1 MREACVL
8 PLSYDSSDDNLANDL
23 FRQFWHQRLHH
34 VIPQQV
40 KYVPRK
46 GTFKH
51 ISGSEV
57 RISRHQPHSLQS
69 CHHNHCLSY
78 YIIQRSNAYRWTDW
92 LSKTNTLFQL
102 LIKCSKS
109 IVSGLGKNEYNL
121 RHWSLQR
128 RQAYL
133 FGYDWF
139 PNWPACEILCKRW
152 WTHFPSNWFFSS
164 TYTNH
169 ASGLPCSKLPRFRYE
184 AGSMEHKHLLQK

>member
-1 MREACVL
+1 MTYLGNFDTKGYIMWFHNRLSTYPGRAHLSTFQGLWWGSADTNPTHSSPVIITTVSLTILSNVL
-8 PLSYDSSDDNLANDL
+8 MLTGEQTYCAKL
-23 FRQFWHQRLHH
+23 
-34 VIPQQV
+34 I
-40 KYVPRK
+40 
-46 GTFKH
+46 
-51 ISGSEV
+51 
-57 RISRHQPHSLQS
+57 
-69 CHHNHCLSY
+69 
-78 YIIQRSNAYRWTDW
+78 
-92 LSKTNTLFQL
+92 TLFQL